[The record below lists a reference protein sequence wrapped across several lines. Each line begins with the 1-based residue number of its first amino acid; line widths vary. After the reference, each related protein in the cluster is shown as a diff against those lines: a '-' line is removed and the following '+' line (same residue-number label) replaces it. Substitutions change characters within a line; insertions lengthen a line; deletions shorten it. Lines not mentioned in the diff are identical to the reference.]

1 MGEREERENVKQF
14 FQEFENESSPGS
26 DDGIHIRSGIVG
38 NYRLAVED
46 VEGEVFDWSF
56 HYLEQKKCPHELA
69 VVLASTVSRE
79 VSSEAQRSIALAS
92 EQGLDEEDTSLLDA
106 VQLYSQVISFLH
118 ELSLY
123 WKDHLRE
130 ETMNADWPRP
140 PLYSVSFCAIKNGR
154 RRMEDRHVILHDL
167 NVVCGLQEGPQHSY
181 YAVFDGHAGIE
192 AASYAAAHLHLNLV
206 QHPDFYTD
214 TEKAIKEA
222 FRTTDQQFLERSGK
236 EGIKS
241 GCTVVCC
248 LIRERTLYLAWL
260 GDSQAILVRQGEPLG
275 IVSPH
280 KPDRED
286 ERTRIEND
294 GGCVLYVGTWRVSGT
309 LAVSRALGDFE
320 HKPYIS
326 CEPDIKTLSLDGTED
341 FLVLACDGLWDKL
354 SLYDVAALVYSYVK
368 ENPDNADAV
377 ASQLVHQAKEKGS
390 NDNIT
395 VVVTFLR
402 EPHNLAAP
410 TFPSEVFSVSQSSF
424 INTCN
429 GKGNHEGLS
438 YSVDIHEKRK
448 CEHKPMHIVN
458 GTNGFEEN
466 GTLSDRLGSSH
477 TCDSDLTMEIGVDVP
492 LPEQAEKHK
501 PGSWNENT
509 RLPDKE
515 DVALSADDAFEKHE
529 YEPAENLKSKDA
541 TLLSYQFSHQTTLDL
556 VPCTVVVGQ
565 ESTSVKIDDTLSS
578 DLTSNNE
585 LDLSIDSFTGQDNSE
600 GNILNSCKKAILS
613 KSSLHLSSSEISEV
627 ENDRNRKIQTVQAL
641 KNVRNFDVDSKDDD
655 FPVENMSHSTSV
667 LNENAGELREI
678 FDNVKDNEVEA
689 LSVSNLADEIFNE
702 FKVVHVSAQE
712 IQASSTDSVNCL
724 KGGDQQVPCA
734 DREFIVE
741 NLCHNVL
748 DASQKTVLP
757 NTTKPGSNDTSLFAS
772 CETTKGKEL
781 SENENILEFQSS
793 MVTSEQEKLLEK
805 STGLSGIFAED
816 AIPNVEQ
823 ESVGIYP
830 ILIESEMIDKRKE
843 STNVFSLSEDTHE
856 KLDTLEDIAGHL
868 GLNTETYEQLDK
880 TKDYFNEPISSAQ
893 EVEKSDELQVLNNK
907 FILTTEI
914 DEKLSEPKISVDVP
928 SFFAEA
934 VQKQEEPVDEYCL
947 TISIDEKLGKL
958 QESVEEPSVI
968 TEAMKKV
975 DVSKKSVNETFNTTE
990 TAKLDE
996 LKQSVN
1002 DSSLS
1007 KETVE
1012 KLHELKGSDDDRNL
1026 SIETVEKLYEP
1037 KESDGE
1043 LEELAEGSS
1052 LTLETLKMLDK
1063 PKESINELVETLD
1076 KQKESVNN
1084 PSASTETDDKLDRC
1098 NQSIYNSN
1106 LLTKT
1111 VENVYELKESVEEP
1125 NLLTETVKMLDES
1138 KRPFNET
1145 FITTENDEKLGK
1157 PKKFVDEPSLST
1169 EIVENL
1175 EKLKESYNEPSLL
1188 MDTVEKLDKPK
1199 ESVEEPSL
1207 TTETMNIFGE
1217 PEESTNETTITR
1229 QTVEK
1234 LDEPNESIEECS
1246 LTTETVNMLGEPE
1259 ESTNETLITTQTIEK
1274 LDKPKESIEEC
1285 SLTTE
1290 TVNMLGE
1297 PEEST
1302 NETLIT
1308 TQTIEKLDKPK
1319 ESIEE
1324 CSLTT
1329 ETVNMLDEPEE
1340 STNETIITTQT
1351 VEKLDKPK
1359 EAIEEPS
1366 LTTGKMNMID
1376 EPEDSTNETVITTET
1391 VEKLDKPKEA
1401 IEEPSLTT
1409 GKMNMI
1415 DEPEDSTN
1423 ETIITTETVEK
1434 LDDLKDSGD
1443 VPNLSTE
1450 ITKNLE
1456 ESKES
1461 TDEPILFTEAPESPN
1476 MQNEFAEIPVKD
1488 TESIET
1494 CIYKEDKETEKET
1507 IVEGIQQNCEP
1518 CAENFMLHNIV
1529 KSDNEISDINNQASA
1544 NATSLGEVLPSAED
1558 SDFEKDSEWK
1568 YIQGDDK
1575 SDTQAI
1581 KHTKVSLK
1589 GSPSKAS
1596 SIKSETS
1603 RNIKLSSTSKT
1614 KQNQQ
1619 EGDKKERKP
1628 VAGKSLRNQHE
1639 KKELSSKVI
1648 KTVSKQT
1655 KSTSETSS
1663 LKKSP
1668 VTSSTNL
1675 KTGKPNNV
1683 TVRSSSKQVSAEAKT
1698 ESTGKITTTSC
1709 TSLNKLSRPLS
1720 SKNTSVNQSTRTV
1733 SSAKVSSSSSPITQK
1748 LKSAKATDSTTTP
1761 KSGKEV
1767 SSQEVGS
1774 SSVKPEKS
1782 SSPPQ
1787 VKVSS
1792 SHSSAKTSAKKDSS
1806 GVVGKKNETTVQN
1819 RSPKPALG
1827 TVKNLKPTLSSTKS
1841 LDKQK
1846 TEPSSG
1852 TAKNLKPTPSS
1863 TKSVDKQKTEPSS
1876 GTAKNLKPTPSSTK
1890 SVDKQKT
1897 EPSSG
1902 TAKNLKPTPSST
1914 NQLINRRL
1922 NLLQAQQKISNQ
1934 HQVAQNQMTN

>member
-1 MGEREERENVKQF
+1 
-14 FQEFENESSPGS
+14 
-26 DDGIHIRSGIVG
+26 
-38 NYRLAVED
+38 
-46 VEGEVFDWSF
+46 
-56 HYLEQKKCPHELA
+56 
-69 VVLASTVSRE
+69 
-79 VSSEAQRSIALAS
+79 
-92 EQGLDEEDTSLLDA
+92 
-106 VQLYSQVISFLH
+106 
-118 ELSLY
+118 
-123 WKDHLRE
+123 
-130 ETMNADWPRP
+130 MNADWPRP

-1329 ETVNMLDEPEE
+1329 ETVNMLGEPEESTNETLITTQTIEKLDKPKELIEEQSLTTGTMNMLDEPEESTNETIITTQTIEKLDKPKESVEEHGLTTETVHMLGEPEESTNETVITTQIDEKLDKPKELDEEHGLTTETMNMLDEPEE

>member
-1290 TVNMLGE
+1290 TVNML
-1297 PEEST
+1297 
-1302 NETLIT
+1302 
-1308 TQTIEKLDKPK
+1308 
-1319 ESIEE
+1319 
-1324 CSLTT
+1324 
-1329 ETVNMLDEPEE
+1329 DEPEE